1 MRAAFVAV
9 PLLLALAGC
18 NRPAA
23 PDGTTGL
30 SGVVL
35 RGPTRPVCQVDVPCD
50 APFSASFTVEQ
61 SGRVVATFHSDT
73 DGRFTVA
80 LAPGDYAVVPG
91 ADAPILSPQSQSK
104 AVQVRPSGFT
114 AVQLE
119 FDTGIR

>member
-1 MRAAFVAV
+1 MRAAFVAL

-35 RGPTRPVCQVDVPCD
+35 RGPTSPVCRVDVPCA
-50 APFSASFTVEQ
+50 APFSASFTAEQ
-61 SGRVVATFHSDT
+61 SGRPVAAFHSDG

-80 LAPGDYAVVPG
+80 LAPGDYTVIPS
-91 ADAPILSPQSQSK
+91 ADAPIRSPQSQAK